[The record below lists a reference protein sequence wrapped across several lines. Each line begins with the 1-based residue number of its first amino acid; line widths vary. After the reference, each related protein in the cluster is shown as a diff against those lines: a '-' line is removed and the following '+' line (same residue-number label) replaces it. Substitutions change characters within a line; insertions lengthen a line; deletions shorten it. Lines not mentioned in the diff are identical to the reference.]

1 MKKVLTIIVA
11 IIFLSSCASYYDRI
25 IESDYSYGGK
35 FNRYD
40 SFDFMI
46 NQDSGVEGEQQ
57 QLVEKFIGQR
67 LGNMGYSYTKKRPS
81 LIVSYKIYYDDFYM
95 NGYLQPN
102 FAAWAETKLHDDV
115 KIVKAS
121 NEADDSDTEDL
132 KDYYTVTN
140 NGSFIDIDD
149 EEYGDLKCE
158 MTEGTLLITFFDR
171 RAKQTVWQGYASG
184 VVARLSEERFLRHTV
199 GKILDEYSILA
210 SGYGISN

>member
-1 MKKVLTIIVA
+1 MKQIVPIIITIA
-11 IIFLSSCASYYDRI
+11 LLSSCAAYYDRI
-25 IESDYSYGGK
+25 IESDYSYAGK

-46 NQDSGVEGEQQ
+46 NQDAGVDDGQQ
-57 QLVEKFIGQR
+57 KLVERFIGQR
-67 LGNMGYSYTKKRPS
+67 LGNMGYKKTEKRPS
-81 LIVSYKIYYDDFYM
+81 LIISYKVYYDDFYM

-102 FAAWAETKLHDDV
+102 FTAWAQDKLRDGLQLADTKKIDDL
-115 KIVKAS
+115 
-121 NEADDSDTEDL
+121 EDEEL

-140 NGSFIDIDD
+140 DGSYIDEDR
-149 EEYGDLKCE
+149 EEYGDIKCE

-199 GKILDEYSILA
+199 GRILDEYSVLA
-210 SGYGISN
+210 SGYASVN